1 MKTDLD
7 RAQLSAYARFAKPIL
22 DRIGGLVLTVLTLPL
37 VLVLITM
44 SWVAFGWA
52 PVERVARMGR
62 NGRRFN
68 LYRVNTRKDHQTDL
82 RGRQLRLSRW
92 LRSTSLDELPQV
104 WNVTLG
110 HLSLVGPR
118 PLDPVT
124 ASELNGEVTRRHL
137 VRPGLTGPWQLHARG
152 DGRILTE
159 HLAVDLDYLD
169 RVSLLTDLG
178 ILLRTLPALIRHREQ
193 V

>member
-92 LRSTSLDELPQV
+92 LRSTSLEGGVNLIGCQMTIDLFGYAREDFIPEVKDFVGAASFLPM
-104 WNVTLG
+104 
-110 HLSLVGPR
+110 
-118 PLDPVT
+118 
-124 ASELNGEVTRRHL
+124 
-137 VRPGLTGPWQLHARG
+137 AR
-152 DGRILTE
+152 D
-159 HLAVDLDYLD
+159 AD
-169 RVSLLTDLG
+169 VSLF
-178 ILLRTLPALIRHREQ
+178 I
-193 V
+193 